1 MQRHQA
7 ASPARTRSKQLSQIG
22 LIGPNTSVAL
32 PEGSGKGPLVQF
44 ALLYLSHE
52 MGMRHVVGSSSSSTM
67 ARWRFG
73 AGAST
78 GANRLGR
85 SAPRLRRLGA
95 DSHEMGMRHVVGSS
109 SSSTMTRWRFGAGAS
124 TGASSSGRSAPRLRR
139 LGAGASGL
147 GRSASR
153 LGRHGAGV
161 LLARANRFLTSLLVW
176 IARLDAK
183 FTPEDLASLRTADF

>member
-1 MQRHQA
+1 MSPTSSSKAGQCVQRHQA

-73 AGAST
+73 AG
-78 GANRLGR
+78 
-85 SAPRLRRLGA
+85 
-95 DSHEMGMRHVVGSS
+95 V
-109 SSSTMTRWRFGAGAS
+109 S

-161 LLARANRFLTSLLVW
+161 LLARANRFLTSLLFW